1 MPITDLIPWRKK
13 QPVRQEEERSLQR
26 EEHPFLTLQQEMNRL
41 FDDFFGG
48 RVLEP
53 FGALGEGW
61 DVFSPQ
67 VDVVETDKEIRV
79 SAELPGLDD
88 KDVEVSLSRDV
99 LTISGEKKQEKREK
113 GRDYY
118 RAERSY
124 GSFRRS
130 IPLPAEVDADKV
142 DAVFNKG
149 VLTITLPKK
158 AEAAGRKR
166 ITVKAR

>member
-1 MPITDLIPWRKK
+1 MPITDLIPWRRK

-48 RVLEP
+48 RALEP

-61 DVFSPQ
+61 DAFSPQ

-99 LTISGEKKQEKREK
+99 LTISGEKRQEK
-113 GRDYY
+113 GRDYF

-130 IPLPAEVDADKV
+130 IPLPAEVNTEKV
-142 DAVFNKG
+142 DAVFKKG
-149 VLTITLPKK
+149 VLTVTLPKK

-166 ITVKAR
+166 ITVKTK